1 VSFDFE
7 SPPGILL
14 LWMRASSAVWFSY
27 ACWTTLR
34 KYPEKRRFYV
44 AYYIIFAVWIL
55 SMPIM
60 SGIVAPHISITY
72 RKRVVFFVECCS
84 LFAAHLFMGALW
96 WPSNFVETFPFL
108 PEVGAEKQPG
118 RVGSQCGGEGNVISS
133 ASRARV
139 ALTGG
144 SAHVQEI
151 DPTRT
156 AFEMVSQLRFQL
168 MALQDHSDDLY
179 EHVRDMHEEN
189 EEALINGRV
198 ITHGGGGSAGGG
210 RVSSDDRAGQHGR
223 EQGGQARPQPTIT
236 TTGDTNG
243 NKNNSSPPTD
253 HSHGDVDGESMRATP
268 GDFNLERPRTP
279 QRRELDPEVKTPEIG
294 GSRGPPSAPPR
305 SSRPSGKP
313 PGSTARRMYAQ
324 AKMRSQTGAGPRARS
339 MPDSPGGL

>member
-1 VSFDFE
+1 MSFDFE

-168 MALQDHSDDLY
+168 MALQGFQSK
-179 EHVRDMHEEN
+179 
-189 EEALINGRV
+189 
-198 ITHGGGGSAGGG
+198 GG
-210 RVSSDDRAGQHGR
+210 RK
-223 EQGGQARPQPTIT
+223 T
-236 TTGDTNG
+236 TTRTVHACNVVETTTTTTTMAGNG
-243 NKNNSSPPTD
+243 
-253 HSHGDVDGESMRATP
+253 
-268 GDFNLERPRTP
+268 
-279 QRRELDPEVKTPEIG
+279 EIG
-294 GSRGPPSAPPR
+294 GTTLQLTITGSGFLMHMVRIIAGTLLEVGCGMRTVQGATRALATLSRQDAGPTLPSARLCLDCVHYDQLEEEQP
-305 SSRPSGKP
+305 
-313 PGSTARRMYAQ
+313 Y
-324 AKMRSQTGAGPRARS
+324 
-339 MPDSPGGL
+339 L